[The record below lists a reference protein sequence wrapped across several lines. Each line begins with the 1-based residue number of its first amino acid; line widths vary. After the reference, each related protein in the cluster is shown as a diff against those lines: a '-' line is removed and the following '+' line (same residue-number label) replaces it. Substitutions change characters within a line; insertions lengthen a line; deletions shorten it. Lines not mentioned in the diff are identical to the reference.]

1 MLGRAHSLPADRG
14 RAVVE
19 SMVDQQTAEESQAQL
34 LLRIAAQDAQA
45 LAEFYDLTAKPLFSL
60 AVRILGDVSEAEEV
74 IQDVFVQIWKNAPS
88 FDPLLGPAFYWALS
102 ITQNRSIDRLRTRQ
116 RRARLIENL
125 ENDAAANVPASQ
137 VADQGALE
145 ADDSALVRTT
155 LNSLPADQRRVIEM
169 AFFGGLT
176 HQEIAE
182 ALKEPLGT
190 IKARIRRG
198 LLKLR
203 DCMRA
208 NA

>member
-1 MLGRAHSLPADRG
+1 MLGRANSLPADSG
-14 RAVVE
+14 WAGVE

-88 FDPLLGPAFYWALS
+88 FAPLLGPAFYWALS
-102 ITQNRSIDRLRTRQ
+102 ITRNRSIDRLRTRQ

>member
-74 IQDVFVQIWKNAPS
+74 IQDVFVQIWKSAPS
-88 FDPLLGPAFYWALS
+88 FDPLLAPAFHWALS
-102 ITQNRSIDRLRTRQ
+102 ITRHRSIDRLRSRQ

-125 ENDAAANVPASQ
+125 ETDAAANASASAG
-137 VADQGALE
+137 ADQDALAAE
-145 ADDSALVRTT
+145 DTAAVRAT
-155 LNSLPADQRRVIEM
+155 LGTLPAEQRRVIEM

-176 HQEIAE
+176 HQDIAK
-182 ALKEPLGT
+182 ALNEPLGT
-190 IKARIRRG
+190 VKARIRRG

-203 DCMRA
+203 DSLSP

>member
-1 MLGRAHSLPADRG
+1 
-14 RAVVE
+14 
-19 SMVDQQTAEESQAQL
+19 MVDQQTAEESQAQL

-88 FDPLLGPAFYWALS
+88 FDPLLAPAFHWALS
-102 ITQNRSIDRLRTRQ
+102 ITRHRSIDRLRSRQ

-125 ENDAAANVPASQ
+125 ETDATANAPASAG
-137 VADQGALE
+137 ADLDALAAE
-145 ADDSALVRTT
+145 DTAAVRAT
-155 LNSLPADQRRVIEM
+155 LGTLPAEQRRVIEM
-169 AFFGGLT
+169 AFFGGLS
-176 HQEIAE
+176 HLQIAE
-182 ALKEPLGT
+182 ALNEPLGT
-190 IKARIRRG
+190 VKARIRRG

-203 DCMRA
+203 DSLSA

>member
-1 MLGRAHSLPADRG
+1 MLGCAHSLPADRG

-60 AVRILGDVSEAEEV
+60 AVRILGDASEAEEV

-102 ITQNRSIDRLRTRQ
+102 ITRHRSIDRLRARQ
-116 RRARLIENL
+116 RRARLAENL
-125 ENDAAANVPASQ
+125 ENDAATNAPTSAG
-137 VADQGALE
+137 ADQDVSEAEDGAV
-145 ADDSALVRTT
+145 VRAT
-155 LNSLPADQRRVIEM
+155 LGTLPAEQRRVIEM
-169 AFFGGLT
+169 AFFGGLS
-176 HQEIAE
+176 HPQIAQ
-182 ALKEPLGT
+182 ALNEPLGT
-190 IKARIRRG
+190 VKARIRRG

-203 DCMRA
+203 DSLTA

>member
-88 FDPLLGPAFYWALS
+88 FDPLLAPAFHWALS
-102 ITQNRSIDRLRTRQ
+102 ITRHRSIDRLRSRQ

-125 ENDAAANVPASQ
+125 ETDAAANASASAG
-137 VADQGALE
+137 ADQDALAAE
-145 ADDSALVRTT
+145 DTAAVRAT
-155 LNSLPADQRRVIEM
+155 LGTLPAEQRRVIEM

-176 HQEIAE
+176 HQDIAK
-182 ALKEPLGT
+182 ALNEPLGT
-190 IKARIRRG
+190 VKALIRRG

-203 DCMRA
+203 DSLSP

>member
-1 MLGRAHSLPADRG
+1 MLGRAHSLPANRG

-19 SMVDQQTAEESQAQL
+19 SMVAQQTAEESQAQL

-88 FDPLLGPAFYWALS
+88 FDPLLAPAFHWALS
-102 ITQNRSIDRLRTRQ
+102 ITRHRSIDRLRSRQ

-125 ENDAAANVPASQ
+125 ETDAAANAPASAG
-137 VADQGALE
+137 ADQDALAAE
-145 ADDSALVRTT
+145 DTAAVRAT
-155 LNSLPADQRRVIEM
+155 LGTLPAEQRRVIEM

-176 HQEIAE
+176 HQDIAK
-182 ALKEPLGT
+182 ALNEPLGT
-190 IKARIRRG
+190 VKARIRRG

-203 DCMRA
+203 DSLSP

>member
-1 MLGRAHSLPADRG
+1 MLGRANSLPADSG
-14 RAVVE
+14 WAGVE

-155 LNSLPADQRRVIEM
+155 LNSLPAD
-169 AFFGGLT
+169 
-176 HQEIAE
+176 
-182 ALKEPLGT
+182 
-190 IKARIRRG
+190 
-198 LLKLR
+198 
-203 DCMRA
+203 
-208 NA
+208 

>member
-88 FDPLLGPAFYWALS
+88 FAPLLGPAFYWALS
-102 ITQNRSIDRLRTRQ
+102 ITRNRSIDRLRTRQ

-145 ADDSALVRTT
+145 ADDSALGRTT
-155 LNSLPADQRRVIEM
+155 LNSLPADQRCVIEM
-169 AFFGGLT
+169 AFFGGMT

>member
-1 MLGRAHSLPADRG
+1 MLGCARSLPADRG

-19 SMVDQQTAEESQAQL
+19 SMVEQQTAEESQAQL

>member
-1 MLGRAHSLPADRG
+1 MLGRAHSRAADRG

-34 LLRIAAQDAQA
+34 LLRVAAQDAQA

-88 FDPLLGPAFYWALS
+88 FDPLLAPAFHWALS
-102 ITQNRSIDRLRTRQ
+102 ITRHRSIDRLRARQ

-125 ENDAAANVPASQ
+125 ETDAAANAPASAG
-137 VADQGALE
+137 ADQDALAAE
-145 ADDSALVRTT
+145 DTAAVRAT
-155 LNSLPADQRRVIEM
+155 LGTLPAEQRRVIEM

-176 HQEIAE
+176 HQDIAK
-182 ALKEPLGT
+182 ALNEPLGT
-190 IKARIRRG
+190 VKARIRRG

-203 DCMRA
+203 DSLSP

>member
-1 MLGRAHSLPADRG
+1 MLGCAHSLPADRG

-19 SMVDQQTAEESQAQL
+19 SMVEQQTAEESQAQL

-88 FDPLLGPAFYWALS
+88 FDPLLAPAFHWALS
-102 ITQNRSIDRLRTRQ
+102 ITRHRSIDRLRSRQ

-125 ENDAAANVPASQ
+125 ETDAAANAPASAG
-137 VADQGALE
+137 ADQDALAAE
-145 ADDSALVRTT
+145 DTAAVRAT
-155 LNSLPADQRRVIEM
+155 LGTLPAEQRRVIEM

-176 HQEIAE
+176 HQDIAKT
-182 ALKEPLGT
+182 LNEPLGT
-190 IKARIRRG
+190 VKARIRRG

-203 DCMRA
+203 DSLSP

>member
-1 MLGRAHSLPADRG
+1 MLGCAHSLPADRG
-14 RAVVE
+14 QAVVE
-19 SMVDQQTAEESQAQL
+19 IIVDQQTAEESQAQL

-88 FDPLLGPAFYWALS
+88 FDPLLAPAFHWALS
-102 ITQNRSIDRLRTRQ
+102 ITRHRSIDRLRSRQ

-125 ENDAAANVPASQ
+125 ETDAAANAPASAG
-137 VADQGALE
+137 ADQDALAAE
-145 ADDSALVRTT
+145 DTAAVRAT
-155 LNSLPADQRRVIEM
+155 LGTLPAEQRRVIEM

-176 HQEIAE
+176 HQDIAK
-182 ALKEPLGT
+182 ALNEPLGT
-190 IKARIRRG
+190 VKARIRRG

-203 DCMRA
+203 DSLSP

>member
-74 IQDVFVQIWKNAPS
+74 IQDVFVQIWKSAPS
-88 FDPLLGPAFYWALS
+88 FDPLLAPAFHWALS
-102 ITQNRSIDRLRTRQ
+102 ITRHRSIDRLRSRQ

-125 ENDAAANVPASQ
+125 ETDAAANAPASAG
-137 VADQGALE
+137 ADQDALAAE
-145 ADDSALVRTT
+145 DTAAVRAT
-155 LNSLPADQRRVIEM
+155 LGTLPAEQRRVIEM

-176 HQEIAE
+176 HQDIAK
-182 ALKEPLGT
+182 ALNEPLGT
-190 IKARIRRG
+190 VKARIRRG

-203 DCMRA
+203 DSLSP

>member
-1 MLGRAHSLPADRG
+1 MLGCAHSLPADRG

-19 SMVDQQTAEESQAQL
+19 SMVEQQTAEESQAQL

-74 IQDVFVQIWKNAPS
+74 IQDVFVQIWKSAPS
-88 FDPLLGPAFYWALS
+88 FDPLLAPAFHWALS
-102 ITQNRSIDRLRTRQ
+102 ITRHRSIDRLRSRQ

-125 ENDAAANVPASQ
+125 ETDAAANAPASAG
-137 VADQGALE
+137 ADQDALAAE
-145 ADDSALVRTT
+145 DTAAVRAT
-155 LNSLPADQRRVIEM
+155 LGTLPAEQRRVIEM

-176 HQEIAE
+176 HQDIAKT
-182 ALKEPLGT
+182 LNEPLGT
-190 IKARIRRG
+190 VKARIRRG

-203 DCMRA
+203 DSLSP

>member
-1 MLGRAHSLPADRG
+1 MLGRANSLPADSG
-14 RAVVE
+14 WAGVE

>member
-1 MLGRAHSLPADRG
+1 MLGRAHSLPADCG

-60 AVRILGDVSEAEEV
+60 AVRILGDVSEVEEV

-88 FDPLLGPAFYWALS
+88 FDPLLAPAFHWALS
-102 ITQNRSIDRLRTRQ
+102 ITRHRSIDRLRSRQ

-125 ENDAAANVPASQ
+125 ETDAAANAPASAG
-137 VADQGALE
+137 ADQDALAAE
-145 ADDSALVRTT
+145 DTAAVRAT
-155 LNSLPADQRRVIEM
+155 LGTLPAEQRRVIEM

-176 HQEIAE
+176 HQDIAK
-182 ALKEPLGT
+182 ALNEPLGT
-190 IKARIRRG
+190 VKARIRRG

-203 DCMRA
+203 DSLSA
-208 NA
+208 HT

>member
-1 MLGRAHSLPADRG
+1 MLGRAHSLPANRG

-19 SMVDQQTAEESQAQL
+19 SMVEQQTAEESQAQL

-88 FDPLLGPAFYWALS
+88 FDPLLGPAFHCALS
-102 ITQNRSIDRLRTRQ
+102 ITRHRSIDRLRSRQ

-125 ENDAAANVPASQ
+125 ETDAAANAPASAG
-137 VADQGALE
+137 ADQDALAAE
-145 ADDSALVRTT
+145 DTAAVRAT
-155 LNSLPADQRRVIEM
+155 LGTLPAEQRRVIEM

-176 HQEIAE
+176 HQDIAKT
-182 ALKEPLGT
+182 LNEPLGT
-190 IKARIRRG
+190 VKARIRRG

-203 DCMRA
+203 DSLSP